1 LRVDWYSLHN
11 FIVAPIPVSHRDH
24 LTKSTNS
31 QSEGIENQKPSQ
43 SPPWNPTPPNSHNK
57 DDDIVDDD
65 DDYVDI
71 SDEDTEMRDADTNQS
86 RRPGG
91 STKDDLD
98 LHRLSANSADHDLD
112 DSSDEEH
119 ESMANHPLLSMLTGR
134 MGQRRRGSTHK
145 WDSLHPVTGV
155 LSVGNVDDCTRLE
168 DQVFP
173 EEERCSK
180 EKV

>member
-1 LRVDWYSLHN
+1 M
-11 FIVAPIPVSHRDH
+11 
-24 LTKSTNS
+24 STPN
-31 QSEGIENQKPSQ
+31 QSEGIENQKPDSQ

-57 DDDIVDDD
+57 GGEIVEDDD

-71 SDEDTEMRDADTNQS
+71 SDEDTEMRDASESNQS
-86 RRPGG
+86 RRPG

-98 LHRLSANSADHDLD
+98 LHRLSANSSVDHDLD

-134 MGQRRRGSTHK
+134 IGQRRRGSAHK

-155 LSVGNVDDCTRLE
+155 LSVGNVEDCTRLE
-168 DQVFP
+168 DEVFP

-180 EKV
+180 EKVCLS